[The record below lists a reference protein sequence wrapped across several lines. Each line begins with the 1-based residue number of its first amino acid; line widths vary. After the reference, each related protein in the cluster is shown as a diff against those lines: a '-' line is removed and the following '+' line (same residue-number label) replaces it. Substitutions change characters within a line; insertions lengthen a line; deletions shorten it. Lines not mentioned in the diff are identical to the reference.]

1 MASERA
7 KKTQFYSNNNK
18 TKNTVSY
25 KQLSY
30 KDKYNAVI

>member
-18 TKNTVSY
+18 TKSTVSY
-25 KQLSY
+25 
-30 KDKYNAVI
+30 N